1 MKQRSQDSLPGA
13 LALAVKNCKNLILLN
28 LLCLLYALPVVT
40 AGRSLAALTRCC
52 MRLTQGEPLD
62 ARTAFSEEFKR
73 KDSTKA
79 CWIFLLALALAGL
92 AIWLCYRSVLRLL
105 LLVALLAAFGSGV
118 LVYYLPMAVMI
129 DIPPVVALQ
138 NAFALSLVLA
148 KRTIPSVCFVVVWS
162 ALCAMYPPYT
172 FALFVLAG
180 LSLPILVCA
189 AIGWPGVKELVVE
202 KEDAIPSSD
211 QYYMMPPKAE
221 PEECGKE
228 RFLEMEERK

>member
-1 MKQRSQDSLPGA
+1 MKQKPRDSLPGA
-13 LALAVKNCKNLILLN
+13 LALAAKNVKTLIILN
-28 LLCLLYALPVVT
+28 LMCLLHALLIVT

-52 MRLTQGEPLD
+52 MRLTAGETFD
-62 ARTAFSEEFKR
+62 ACTAFREEFQR

-118 LVYYLPMAVMI
+118 IVYYLPMAVMI
-129 DIPPVVALQ
+129 DIPPLVALQ

-148 KRTIPSVCFVVVWS
+148 KRTIPSACFVVVWG

-172 FALFVLAG
+172 PVLFLLAG

-211 QYYMMPPKAE
+211 QYYIEPKKVSQ
-221 PEECGKE
+221 EEGK
-228 RFLEMEERK
+228 